1 FWTAFFER
9 THRLSC
15 LAADPNSASPKG
27 TLGWADSVPAVA
39 LLGCPL
45 GTGTEEYTP
54 LHHIGFR
61 VSVYRF
67 LIFLL
72 AIFCIPQ
79 LRAKD
84 SSSTEYVCLRR
95 SQFSVNYVYT
105 KIIIFSHSRDRGSRP
120 SRPPC
125 SCLTINAPCSSECRK
140 EIIDFLKSAVFLSKS

>member
-72 AIFCIPQ
+72 AIFCPTIARQGWFFHGVCVFETQPVLGE
-79 LRAKD
+79 LRLY
-84 SSSTEYVCLRR
+84 EN
-95 SQFSVNYVYT
+95 NY
-105 KIIIFSHSRDRGSRP
+105 IFAQQRP
-120 SRPPC
+120 G
-125 SCLTINAPCSSECRK
+125 
-140 EIIDFLKSAVFLSKS
+140 